1 MRTLHRNM
9 LLPCSNLLE
18 GKKPQPK
25 EKHDRVISK
34 CTSDGSLIEERMSS
48 NSSDS
53 DSDVAIMRYVTRT
66 TDRNNDS
73 EDVGSIFSEEESS
86 LTKNISFPL
95 QNVNQSH
102 PSDLTEVDEF
112 AEQNF
117 SHPASI
123 DPMEANKIA
132 EQNFSLPTHMD
143 LTELKDMAKEK
154 NEENEETKTTREKN
168 PPLRRSGREKRRPDW
183 YGNWTDK

>member
-1 MRTLHRNM
+1 M
-9 LLPCSNLLE
+9 SNTSIADKIKLSFE
-18 GKKPQPK
+18 NK
-25 EKHDRVISK
+25 EKEMDEELKLNFAGV
-34 CTSDGSLIEERMSS
+34 SD
-48 NSSDS
+48 
-53 DSDVAIMRYVTRT
+53 
-66 TDRNNDS
+66 
-73 EDVGSIFSEEESS
+73 EDGFDFAGLPNVSTPKGHG
-86 LTKNISFPL
+86 TNKQMKKYTNK
-95 QNVNQSH
+95 NVNQSH

-123 DPMEANKIA
+123 DPMEANKRA

-143 LTELKDMAKEK
+143 LTELKDTAKEE

>member
-1 MRTLHRNM
+1 M
-9 LLPCSNLLE
+9 
-18 GKKPQPK
+18 
-25 EKHDRVISK
+25 
-34 CTSDGSLIEERMSS
+34 
-48 NSSDS
+48 
-53 DSDVAIMRYVTRT
+53 
-66 TDRNNDS
+66 
-73 EDVGSIFSEEESS
+73 
-86 LTKNISFPL
+86 
-95 QNVNQSH
+95 
-102 PSDLTEVDEF
+102 DEF

-132 EQNFSLPTHMD
+132 EQNFSLPTHRD
-143 LTELKDMAKEK
+143 LTELKDTAKKK